1 MCIDKVGNII
11 KQCNNTYHRTTKN
24 EACWYNNYKDP
35 KCKLDAVYVIISKYE
50 NVFVIIKE
58 VFVIN
63 KVKNTVPLT
72 YLIKIL
78 NGEEIIGTFYKS
90 ELQKRNQEEFRIE
103 KIN

>member
-1 MCIDKVGNII
+1 M
-11 KQCNNTYHRTTKN
+11 
-24 EACWYNNYKDP
+24 
-35 KCKLDAVYVIISKYE
+35 IISKYE

-78 NGEEIIGTFYKS
+78 NGEEIIGTFYKN
-90 ELQKRNQEEFRIE
+90 ELQKRNQEEF
-103 KIN
+103 